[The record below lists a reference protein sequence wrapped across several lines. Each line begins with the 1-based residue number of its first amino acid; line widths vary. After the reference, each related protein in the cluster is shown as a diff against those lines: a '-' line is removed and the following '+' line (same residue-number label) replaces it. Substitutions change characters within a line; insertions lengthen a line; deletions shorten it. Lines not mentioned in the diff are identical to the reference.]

1 MNLLTMETKVSKAQ
15 LEVWEWKEKA
25 YQQIKDMPL
34 DKAIE
39 FIVRQSKPVADEI
52 REKIKLRNKQ

>member
-1 MNLLTMETKVSKAQ
+1 METKVSKAQ